1 MKLYYVIKKTMN
13 KILRKLIS
21 KKNTQLI
28 NKNLKIKKKDNDH
41 FSLLE
46 EGFSYELDSANT
58 NLQDINIDKIKV
70 YNGNLNTWNTKPKK

>member
-1 MKLYYVIKKTMN
+1 MN
-13 KILRKLIS
+13 KILRKIIS

-58 NLQDINIDKIKV
+58 NLQDVNIDKIKLHNV
-70 YNGNLNTWNTKPKK
+70 KSYFLKTNLKKNN

>member
-1 MKLYYVIKKTMN
+1 MN

-58 NLQDINIDKIKV
+58 NLQDINIDKIKLHNV
-70 YNGNLNTWNTKPKK
+70 KSHFLKTNLKKNN